1 MNILNFFKGR
11 TPKSS
16 DISKDLWDESLE
28 SIPYGE
34 QIRYKIA
41 LKLSTI
47 KSGERFGI
55 EDVFGDS
62 CSTDEYIEF
71 IKFLRCYSGP
81 DVFQSQDEF
90 ESAIADN
97 PQDSNTQKKIANTY
111 IAIGQPEKST
121 EWYKKAALDGDAE
134 ALTRYAGALFY
145 GVNTPIDII
154 QSNELCKKAI
164 VTDGFPDALLDLALR
179 YIHGQGVPVNINHA
193 FRLME
198 RSAKQGNMAAQN
210 NLGFMYRNGQG
221 VNTDNEKALYWYHQ
235 SANQGYEGAIMFLC
249 NYYQQ
254 NDNIPELVKM
264 LHIGAHFNIQPCL
277 DALNNMGI

>member
-1 MNILNFFKGR
+1 MFNYFKGR
-11 TPKSS
+11 TPISS
-16 DISKDLWDESLE
+16 DEPKDLWDTSLE

-41 LKLSTI
+41 SKLSTK

-62 CSTDEYIEF
+62 FSPDEYMEF
-71 IKFLRCYSGP
+71 IKFCTWYSGP

-90 ESAIADN
+90 ELAIANN
-97 PQDSNTQKKIANTY
+97 PQDRNTQKKIANTY

-121 EWYKKAALDGDAE
+121 EWYKKAASDGDAE

-145 GVNTPIDII
+145 GVNTPKDIF

-164 VTDGFPDALLDLALR
+164 VTDGFLDALLDLALR
-179 YIHGQGVPVNINHA
+179 YIHGQGVPVNLNHA

-210 NLGFMYRNGQG
+210 NLGFMYRDGQG
-221 VNTDNEKALYWYHQ
+221 VDADNEKALYWYHQ

-254 NDNIPELVKM
+254 NGNITELVKM

-277 DALNNMGI
+277 DALGI